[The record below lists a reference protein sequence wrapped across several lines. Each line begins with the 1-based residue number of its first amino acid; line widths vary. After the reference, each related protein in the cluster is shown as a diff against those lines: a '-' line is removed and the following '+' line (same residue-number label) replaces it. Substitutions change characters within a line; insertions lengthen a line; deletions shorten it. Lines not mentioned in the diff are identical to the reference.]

1 MKIPFVDLYAQYQSI
16 KTDIDAA
23 IEKTIFHSS
32 YIGGPAIKDFEQAF
46 AAYAGVK
53 HVVACANGTD
63 SMAFLS
69 NPVTVFWLAIVTL
82 SVVPTAL
89 VYWHKTRKAEM
100 DADLKMRMLEMGMSA
115 SDIERVLKAESS
127 ETATRQA

>member
-1 MKIPFVDLYAQYQSI
+1 M
-16 KTDIDAA
+16 
-23 IEKTIFHSS
+23 EKTLSPPF
-32 YIGGPAIKDFEQAF
+32 
-46 AAYAGVK
+46 
-53 HVVACANGTD
+53 GTD

-69 NPVTVFWLAIVTL
+69 NPVTVFWIAIVIL

-100 DADLKMRMLEMGMSA
+100 DADLKMKMLEMGMSA

-127 ETATRQA
+127 ESSASHS